1 MKLRRTLAP
10 SLRALL
16 AHRVRAGLA
25 FASISVG
32 VAAILLTNALGA
44 GAEKEVQKKID
55 ALGTNL
61 LVVRPAQV
69 KRLVE
74 RKAIRGSAMTLSVAD
89 YEAIARLPAV
99 AAAAPGIDGPVRA
112 KAGASAMIANVV
124 GTNASLYTVRRF
136 TLTAGRFLE
145 PGDDIGAR
153 RVAVL
158 GGRVGETLFP
168 DGGAVGSEIR
178 LRGVPFE
185 VIGVLAEKGVMADGS
200 DLDSQILVPLPTA
213 LRRVWNTRWLNA
225 IYVSAAGGDR
235 TAAGMH
241 AAEQAIAAVL
251 RSRHRTS
258 PSDRDAA
265 GAVADDFAIQNAT
278 RFLSMQRQ
286 ATGTLGLVASGIGVL
301 ALAVGGVG
309 ILALMLLA
317 VKERT
322 AEIGLRMAVGARP
335 RDILFQFLLE
345 SALLSLGG
353 WIAGLGAGALA
364 LGAVAFGT
372 EWTVGLPAEALAAS
386 LVMVTVIGLGFGA
399 VPARKASLLPP
410 IEALRNE

>member
-1 MKLRRTLAP
+1 MRLRRTLGP

-32 VAAILLTNALGA
+32 VAAILLTNALGT
-44 GAEKEVQKKID
+44 GAETEVQKKID

-61 LVVRPAQV
+61 LIVRPAQV
-69 KRLVE
+69 KRRVE
-74 RKAIRGSAMTLSVAD
+74 RQAIRGSATTLTLDD
-89 YEAIARLPAV
+89 YEEIARLPAV
-99 AAAAPGIDGPVRA
+99 ATAAPGSDGAMRA

-124 GTNASLYTVRRF
+124 GTNASLLTVRRF
-136 TLTAGRFLE
+136 ALTAGRFLE
-145 PGDDIGAR
+145 PDDDLDAR

-158 GGRVGETLFP
+158 GARVSETLFP
-168 DGGAVGSEIR
+168 DGDAVGRELR
-178 LRGVPFE
+178 VRGVPFT
-185 VIGVLAEKGVMADGS
+185 VVGVLAEKGVMAAGS
-200 DLDSQILVPLPTA
+200 DLDTQILVPIKTA
-213 LRRVWNTRWLNA
+213 LRRVFNTRWLSA
-225 IYVSAAGGDR
+225 VYVSAAG
-235 TAAGMH
+235 AAGMH
-241 AAEQAIAAVL
+241 AAEAAITDLL
-251 RSRHRTS
+251 RSRHRVP

-265 GAVADDFAIQNAT
+265 GRADDDFAIQNTT
-278 RFLSMQRQ
+278 RFLAMQRQ
-286 ATGTLGLVASGIGVL
+286 ATGTLGMVASGIGVL

-335 RDILFQFLLE
+335 RDILLQFLLE

-353 WIAGLGAGALA
+353 WLAGLGVGALGIAALA
-364 LGAVAFGT
+364 LGTA
-372 EWTVGLPAEALAAS
+372 WTVGVPSQALLAS

-399 VPARKASLLPP
+399 VPARRASLLPP

>member
-1 MKLRRTLAP
+1 MKLRRTLGP

-25 FASISVG
+25 FASISIG

-44 GAEKEVQKKID
+44 GAENEVQQRID

-74 RKAIRGSAMTLSVAD
+74 RKAIRGVAKTLSVDD

-112 KAGASAMIANVV
+112 KAGASAMIVNVV
-124 GTNASLYTVRRF
+124 GSNASLYTVRRF
-136 TLTAGRFLE
+136 TLTSGRFLE
-145 PGDDIGAR
+145 ADDARIAR

-158 GGRVGETLFP
+158 GGKVSETLFP
-168 DGGAVGSEIR
+168 DGGALGSEIR

-185 VIGVLAEKGVMADGS
+185 VIGTLAAKGVMADGS
-200 DLDSQILVPLPTA
+200 DLDSQVLVPLPTA
-213 LRRVWNTRWLNA
+213 LRRVWNTPWLNA
-225 IYVSAAGGDR
+225 VYVSAAGGE
-235 TAAGMH
+235 GMH
-241 AAEQAIAAVL
+241 AAEQAITATL

-265 GAVADDFAIQNAT
+265 GAVSDDFAIQNAA

-322 AEIGLRMAVGARP
+322 TEIGLRMAVGARP
-335 RDILFQFLLE
+335 RDILVQFLLE
-345 SALLSLGG
+345 ATALSLGG
-353 WIAGLGAGALA
+353 WVAGLGAGALA
-364 LGAVAFGT
+364 LAAIAYGT
-372 EWTVGLPAEALAAS
+372 EWTVGLPSEALAAS

-399 VPARKASLLPP
+399 IPARKASLLPP